1 VASEIAKYVI
11 DKLSQHIVLAS
22 DRFSPH
28 IRRRIMYIAA
38 HHFLLPASS
47 TAHILL
53 DRQCWHENPLSSV
66 YHFSSKA
73 GVEYVSS
80 LSNSLTLGASK
91 HAPWSHPP
99 ICTPKLETIN
109 DILCVYTSTSFS
121 NGRGISIFTTPS
133 AAKEVAA
140 LPAFRNHSALEER
153 KINIPTNTYRATSIP
168 NKGIGLLATK
178 PLKFKDRITAF
189 TPVLLAYLE
198 GELSTLDR
206 EKFWRLAITQL
217 PKKSQDGFLELVYV
231 FGDERVRVQDIVK
244 ANTFQIEVG
253 GVNHLAVFPE
263 TSRLNHACN
272 PK

>member
-1 VASEIAKYVI
+1 
-11 DKLSQHIVLAS
+11 
-22 DRFSPH
+22 
-28 IRRRIMYIAA
+28 MYIAA

-73 GVEYVSS
+73 GVEYVSRVPNLLVS
-80 LSNSLTLGASK
+80 SASN
-91 HAPWSHPP
+91 HAPWSHPL
-99 ICTPKLETIN
+99 ICTPKLETID
-109 DILCVYTSTSFS
+109 DILCVYTSTTFS

-133 AAKEVAA
+133 AAKEFAA
-140 LPAFRNHSALEER
+140 LPAFRNYSALEER
-153 KINIPTNTYRATSIP
+153 KINIPTDTYRATSIP
-168 NKGIGLLATK
+168 NKGVGLLATK
-178 PLKFKDRITAF
+178 KLEFKDRITSF
-189 TPVLLAYLE
+189 TPVFLAYLE

-206 EKFWRLAITQL
+206 EKWWRHAIHQL
-217 PKKSQDGFLELVYV
+217 PRKSRESFLELAYV